1 MDNMNVAQLVERLGS
16 DEESVRK
23 MAVFKLQN
31 AIGDPSFADVFIHEG
46 GLPKLRFLAL
56 HSTGNTLAYGLTSLS
71 RLLELDKGWDH
82 VTDDLIK
89 RIVELV
95 VAQPLVNVNR
105 GAMSVLAAIV
115 GNPNHRTS
123 QPGMTGFQ
131 RLKPAVESHPQ
142 FLPMLVEKITS
153 ADHALCA
160 NSLQLINSLM
170 RDAIANDADFE
181 WPRFIK
187 QLQELGV
194 IKSVYGLMQSS
205 AVQDLAHPLLEF
217 QSLTKVLLR
226 KWREERVDLEKP
238 EHRRAI
244 RGLHT
249 ASAPDKPTS
258 GVDSKGSKKA
268 TPNKWRRLG
277 FDTES
282 PAWEFD
288 TTGFLGLMDLT
299 DYVYKNEDGFQKLLL
314 EQSSEATEQ
323 RCPVAKASISVTSIL
338 FEHFEVEKSDEV
350 EANRY
355 VSLESRTNFDRAFKP
370 LLLHWS
376 RLHTSGLNAFIR
388 LWQAAGA
395 QIEDFEK
402 IEELVRIL
410 IEQIVGQA
418 PRTKEIKDVEEELV
432 EFDIQ
437 RLRELQMELLEL
449 TYEDA
454 WGHHLR
460 QVRDELNHEA
470 LQFVKEQRIR
480 CLLQGAWFPQTMNY
494 STDAGP
500 ITSKTAS
507 RTVPSAWRFV
517 RLSHNRRHLHY
528 ADFEER
534 TEVEPRLD
542 ALHEKIDL
550 SIVSSVVSN
559 VSASAPSTSSSDST
573 VTTLP
578 GPATTSTKIT
588 IHGYL
593 PASPEHS
600 HSHTR
605 HQSSEATGLNQ
616 HQVQGQNPNHGQ
628 GQGQGQ
634 KESVLLQLHPQSHIV
649 ASEWLDG
656 LLMLL
661 NQQPITADTN
671 KLVNLIGGYGLKIRL
686 LNVRFEDVGME
697 EPRLPSRDGLD
708 EEYYY
713 DIGGMEGG
721 V

>member
-1 MDNMNVAQLVERLGS
+1 MDSVNVSELVARLGAE
-16 DEESVRK
+16 EESVRK
-23 MAVFKLQN
+23 MAVFKLQS
-31 AIGDPSFADVFIHEG
+31 AIGDPSFADVFIYEG

-56 HSTGNTLAYGLTSLS
+56 HSTGNTLAYCLTSLA

-82 VTDDLIK
+82 VTDDLIA
-89 RIVELV
+89 RIVDLV

-115 GNPNHRTS
+115 GHPSHRNS
-123 QPGMTGFQ
+123 QPGVTGFQ
-131 RLKPAVESHPQ
+131 RLKPAVDTQPR
-142 FLPMLVEKITS
+142 FLPALVEKITS

-160 NSLQLINSLM
+160 NSLQLINALM

-181 WPRFIK
+181 WPKFIK

-205 AVQDLAHPLLEF
+205 AIQDLAHPLLDF
-217 QSLTKVLLR
+217 QSLTKILLR
-226 KWREERVDLEKP
+226 NWREQKVDLEKSD
-238 EHRRAI
+238 HRRAI

-249 ASAPDKPTS
+249 ASNPDKS
-258 GVDSKGSKKA
+258 GSDAKGSKKQN
-268 TPNKWRRLG
+268 PVKWRRLG

-288 TTGFLGLMDLT
+288 ATGFLGLMDLT
-299 DYVYKNEDGFQKLLL
+299 DFVFKNEDGFQKLLL
-314 EQSSEATEQ
+314 EQSAEPLEQ
-323 RCPVAKASISVTSIL
+323 RCPIARASLSVTLIL
-338 FEHFEVEKSDEV
+338 YEHFEVDKSDDIESH
-350 EANRY
+350 RY
-355 VSLESRTNFDRAFKP
+355 TTLESRANFDRAFKP

-376 RLHTSGLNAFIR
+376 RLHTSGLNAFLR
-388 LWQAAGA
+388 LWKVAGA
-395 QIEDFEK
+395 QTEDFEK

-418 PRTKEIKDVEEELV
+418 PRTKEIKDVEEELA
-432 EFDIQ
+432 EFELK
-437 RLRELQMELLEL
+437 RLRALQMELLEL

-480 CLLQGAWFPQTMNY
+480 CLLHGAWFPTGVNY
-494 STDAGP
+494 GSDAGP
-500 ITSKTAS
+500 VTSKTLDRS
-507 RTVPSAWRFV
+507 VPSAWRFV
-517 RLSHNRRHLHY
+517 RLSHNRRYLHY
-528 ADFEER
+528 ADFDEK
-534 TEVEPRLD
+534 TSTEPRLD
-542 ALHEKIDL
+542 ALQEKIDL

-578 GPATTSTKIT
+578 GHERASTSTKIT

-593 PASPEHS
+593 LQANHS
-600 HSHTR
+600 RQTSGGSGAGR
-605 HQSSEATGLNQ
+605 
-616 HQVQGQNPNHGQ
+616 
-628 GQGQGQ
+628 
-634 KESVLLQLHPQSHIV
+634 KESILLHLHPQSHTL

-671 KLVNLIGGYGLKIRL
+671 KLVNFIGGYGLKIRL
-686 LNVRFEDVGME
+686 LNVRFEDLGLE
-697 EPRLPSRDGLD
+697 EPILPSREGLD
-708 EEYYY
+708 DEFYY
-713 DIGGMEGG
+713 DIAGA
-721 V
+721 

>member
-1 MDNMNVAQLVERLGS
+1 MDSVNVSELVARLGAE
-16 DEESVRK
+16 EESVRK

-31 AIGDPSFADVFIHEG
+31 AIGDPSFADVFIYEG

-56 HSTGNTLAYGLTSLS
+56 HSTGNTLAYCLTSLA

-82 VTDDLIK
+82 VTDDLIE
-89 RIVELV
+89 RIVDLV

-115 GNPNHRTS
+115 GHPSHRNS
-123 QPGMTGFQ
+123 QPGVTGFQ
-131 RLKPAVESHPQ
+131 RLKPAVDTQPQ
-142 FLPMLVEKITS
+142 FLPSLVEKINS

-160 NSLQLINSLM
+160 NSLHLINALM
-170 RDAIANDADFE
+170 RDAIANDAAFE
-181 WPRFIK
+181 WPKFIK

-205 AVQDLAHPLLEF
+205 AIQDLAHPLLEF

-226 KWREERVDLEKP
+226 NWREEKVDLEKP

-249 ASAPDKPTS
+249 ASLPDRS
-258 GVDSKGSKKA
+258 ENSSVDGKGNKKQDSL
-268 TPNKWRRLG
+268 KWRRLG

-299 DYVYKNEDGFQKLLL
+299 DFVYKNEDGFQKLLL
-314 EQSSEATEQ
+314 EQSAEASEQ
-323 RCPVAKASISVTSIL
+323 RCPIARASLSVTSIL
-338 FEHFEVEKSDEV
+338 YEHFEVDKFDDV
-350 EANRY
+350 ESHRY
-355 VSLESRTNFDRAFKP
+355 TALESRASFDRAFKP

-388 LWQAAGA
+388 LWKVAGA
-395 QIEDFEK
+395 QIEDYEK

-418 PRTKEIKDVEEELV
+418 PRTKEIKDVEEELA
-432 EFDIQ
+432 EFELK

-449 TYEDA
+449 TCEDA

-480 CLLQGAWFPQTMNY
+480 CLLQGAWFPSGVGY
-494 STDAGP
+494 GSDVGP
-500 ITSKTAS
+500 VTSKTLNRS
-507 RTVPSAWRFV
+507 VPSAWRFV
-517 RLSHNRRHLHY
+517 RLSHNRRYLHY
-528 ADFEER
+528 ADFDEK
-534 TEVEPRLD
+534 TAAEPRLD
-542 ALHEKIDL
+542 TLQEKIDL

-573 VTTLP
+573 VTDLP
-578 GPATTSTKIT
+578 GQRASTSTRIT

-593 PASPEHS
+593 PHA
-600 HSHTR
+600 
-605 HQSSEATGLNQ
+605 
-616 HQVQGQNPNHGQ
+616 NHLRQTSG
-628 GQGQGQ
+628 GSGAGR
-634 KESVLLQLHPQSHIV
+634 KESVLLQLHPQSHTL

-671 KLVNLIGGYGLKIRL
+671 KLVNFIGGYGLKIRL
-686 LNVRFEDVGME
+686 LNVRFEDVGLE
-697 EPRLPSRDGLD
+697 EPILPSREGLD
-708 EEYYY
+708 EEFYY
-713 DIGGMEGG
+713 DIAG

>member
-1 MDNMNVAQLVERLGS
+1 MDSLSVSELVERLGS

-31 AIGDPSFADVFIHEG
+31 SIGDPSFADVFIQEG
-46 GLPKLRFLAL
+46 GLPKLRALAL
-56 HSTGNTLAYGLTSLS
+56 HATGNTLAYCLTSLS

-82 VTDDLIK
+82 VSDELIK

-115 GNPNHRTS
+115 GNPSRRNS
-123 QPGMTGFQ
+123 DPDATGFQ
-131 RLKPAVESHPQ
+131 RLKPVVESHPQ
-142 FLPMLVEKITS
+142 FLPSLVEKMTS

-160 NSLQLINSLM
+160 NSLQLINALM

-194 IKSVYGLMQSS
+194 IKSVYGLMQST

-217 QSLTKVLLR
+217 QSLTKVLLK
-226 KWREERVDLEKP
+226 KWREEHVDMEKSD
-238 EHRRAI
+238 HRRAV
-244 RGLHT
+244 RGLHV
-249 ASAPDKPTS
+249 ASIPEKVETDTKS
-258 GVDSKGSKKA
+258 NKGSKKA
-268 TPNKWRRLG
+268 NPTKWRRLG
-277 FDTES
+277 FETES
-282 PAWEFD
+282 PAFEFG

-299 DYVYKNEDGFQKLLL
+299 DFVYKNEDGFQKLLL
-314 EQSSEATEQ
+314 EQSAEPVGQ
-323 RCPVAKASISVTSIL
+323 RCPIARASLAVTSIL
-338 FEHFEVEKSDEV
+338 YEHFDVNKTDDTEHRHTIEDSRNRFEK
-350 EANRY
+350 
-355 VSLESRTNFDRAFKP
+355 AFKP

-376 RLHTSGLNAFIR
+376 RLHTSGLNSFIR
-388 LWQAAGA
+388 LWKTAGA
-395 QIEDFEK
+395 QSEDFDK

-410 IEQIVGQA
+410 VEQIVGQA
-418 PRTKEIKDVEEELV
+418 PRMKDVKDVEEELV

-494 STDAGP
+494 GAEAGP
-500 ITSKTAS
+500 VTSKTLS
-507 RTVPSAWRFV
+507 KTVPTAWRFV

-528 ADFEER
+528 ADFEEKAS
-534 TEVEPRLD
+534 PDPKLD
-542 ALHEKIDL
+542 ALREKIDL

-559 VSASAPSTSSSDST
+559 VSASAPSTSSSST
-573 VTTLP
+573 LTTRE
-578 GPATTSTKIT
+578 PAHASTSTKIT
-588 IHGYL
+588 IHGHV
-593 PASPEHS
+593 AARNH
-600 HSHTR
+600 HR
-605 HQSSEATGLNQ
+605 QSSDASKST
-616 HQVQGQNPNHGQ
+616 
-628 GQGQGQ
+628 Q
-634 KESVLLQLHPQSHIV
+634 KETVLLQLHPQSHTL

-661 NQQPITADTN
+661 NQQPITADTS
-671 KLVNLIGGYGLKIRL
+671 KLVSLIGGYGLKIRL
-686 LNVRFEDVGME
+686 LNVRFEDVGIE
-697 EPRLPSRDGLD
+697 EPTLPSREGLD
-708 EEYYY
+708 DEYYY
-713 DIGGMEGG
+713 SMGGMEVGG
-721 V
+721 

>member
-1 MDNMNVAQLVERLGS
+1 MDSVNVSELVARLGA

-31 AIGDPSFADVFIHEG
+31 AIGDPSFADVFIYEG

-56 HSTGNTLAYGLTSLS
+56 HSTGNTLAYCLTSLA

-82 VTDDLIK
+82 VTDDLIA
-89 RIVELV
+89 RIVDLV

-115 GNPNHRTS
+115 GHPSHRQS
-123 QPGMTGFQ
+123 QPGVTGFQ
-131 RLKPAVESHPQ
+131 RLKPAVDTQPQ
-142 FLPMLVEKITS
+142 FLPALVEKITS

-160 NSLQLINSLM
+160 NSLQLINALM

-181 WPRFIK
+181 WPKFIK

-194 IKSVYGLMQSS
+194 IKSVYALMQSS
-205 AVQDLAHPLLEF
+205 AIQDLAHPLLDF
-217 QSLTKVLLR
+217 QSLTKILLR
-226 KWREERVDLEKP
+226 NWKEEKVDLENSD
-238 EHRRAI
+238 HRRAI

-249 ASAPDKPTS
+249 ASNPDQS
-258 GVDSKGSKKA
+258 GIDPKGSKRQN
-268 TPNKWRRLG
+268 PVKWRRLG

-288 TTGFLGLMDLT
+288 STGFLGLMDLT
-299 DYVYKNEDGFQKLLL
+299 DFVYKNEDGFQKLLL
-314 EQSSEATEQ
+314 EQSAEPLEQ
-323 RCPVAKASISVTSIL
+323 RCPIARASLSVTL
-338 FEHFEVEKSDEV
+338 TLYEHFEVDKTDDV
-350 EANRY
+350 ESHRY
-355 VSLESRTNFDRAFKP
+355 TALESRANFDRAFKP

-388 LWQAAGA
+388 LWKIAGA
-395 QIEDFEK
+395 QTEDFEK

-410 IEQIVGQA
+410 VEQIVGQA
-418 PRTKEIKDVEEELV
+418 PRTKEIKDVEDELADF
-432 EFDIQ
+432 ELK

-480 CLLQGAWFPQTMNY
+480 CLLQGAWFPIGLQY
-494 STDAGP
+494 GTDAGP
-500 ITSKTAS
+500 VTNKTLNRAVS
-507 RTVPSAWRFV
+507 SAWRFV
-517 RLSHNRRHLHY
+517 RLSHNRRYLHY
-528 ADFEER
+528 ADFDEK
-534 TEVEPRLD
+534 TATEPRLD
-542 ALHEKIDL
+542 ALQDKIDL

-578 GPATTSTKIT
+578 GQRASTSTKIT

-593 PASPEHS
+593 PPTS
-600 HSHTR
+600 HSR
-605 HQSSEATGLNQ
+605 QASGGSGS
-616 HQVQGQNPNHGQ
+616 GR
-628 GQGQGQ
+628 
-634 KESVLLQLHPQSHIV
+634 KESVLLQLHPQSHTL

-671 KLVNLIGGYGLKIRL
+671 KLVNFIGGYGLKIRL
-686 LNVRFEDVGME
+686 LNVRFEDVGLE
-697 EPRLPSRDGLD
+697 EPMLPSREGLD
-708 EEYYY
+708 DDYYY
-713 DIGGMEGG
+713 DIAG